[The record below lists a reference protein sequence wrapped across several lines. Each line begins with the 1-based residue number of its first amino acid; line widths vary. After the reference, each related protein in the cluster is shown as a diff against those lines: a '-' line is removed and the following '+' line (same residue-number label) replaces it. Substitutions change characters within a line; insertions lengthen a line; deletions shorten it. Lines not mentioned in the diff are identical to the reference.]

1 MGIFKKSSL
10 PPYHPAKKPPY
21 PGALSSDG
29 IRGVYSNCFDLG
41 ELPLYLGGDPAVRAQ
56 LFFIDGLIATA
67 DVSLALIAPLTD
79 ALRLGA
85 PRSEAECIDLIANGA
100 AGVCAMRRR
109 TLLSDAADD
118 LARGCAVLVFDAE
131 KTAFSFELKLP
142 AQRTLSSKTCAST
155 PRSCAASSRA
165 RRSSSS
171 RASSAARAARRRR

>member
-41 ELPLYLGGDPAVRAQ
+41 GLPLYLGGDPAVRAQ

-85 PRSEAECIDLIANGA
+85 PRRGA
-100 AGVCAMRRR
+100 AG
-109 TLLSDAADD
+109 T
-118 LARGCAVLVFDAE
+118 GCAP
-131 KTAFSFELKLP
+131 SCWRQGGPPRPSPP
-142 AQRTLSSKTCAST
+142 A
-155 PRSCAASSRA
+155 PRCPT
-165 RRSSSS
+165 
-171 RASSAARAARRRR
+171 